1 MSTSSDHSSA
11 RATTRKGHCPKCAD
25 ERVSDVV
32 ALHEAPWEDREQ
44 GIWGE
49 QNYFVLRCRGCETVY
64 FQREELFSEDLE
76 LGVDPQTGEY
86 DERLRPSISHWP
98 LPVPRPKPEWLW
110 KIGDAELR
118 NVLEEAYAA
127 ANADLR
133 VLATIG
139 TRTALD
145 RAFVVNGAVETDPFV
160 QKITALQQTGIIS
173 QEEEELL
180 NTCTDAGS
188 AAAHRSW
195 RPTPEM
201 LTALLD
207 GVEAFLYR
215 VFVSEQRTLRLEEEN
230 PAEETEGQDLEVIP
244 TSDPQRTQ
252 ASRCLDLLSADAPSV
267 VSP

>member
-32 ALHEAPWEDREQ
+32 ALHEAPWEDREH

-64 FQREELFSEDLE
+64 FQREELFSEDIE

-145 RAFVVNGAVETDPFV
+145 RAFVLNGAVETDPFV
-160 QKITALQQTGIIS
+160 QKITALQQAGVIS

-180 NTCTDAGS
+180 STCTDAGN

-195 RPTPEM
+195 RPAPEM
-201 LTALLD
+201 LNALLD

-215 VFVSEQRTLRLEEEN
+215 VFVLNRE
-230 PAEETEGQDLEVIP
+230 
-244 TSDPQRTQ
+244 
-252 ASRCLDLLSADAPSV
+252 LSALKKKIPPKKRKAKISK
-267 VSP
+267 